1 MPRAADMKNASTPM
15 SKICLRSF
23 KDRVSVTVLVLRKA
37 QKRLFFLFFW
47 LLNVF
52 KNRLKDCYQKALFVF
67 GVYVKKLIQ
76 ADIMVSKM

>member
-1 MPRAADMKNASTPM
+1 MKNASTPM

-37 QKRLFFLFFW
+37 QKRFFFFFW

-52 KNRLKDCYQKALFVF
+52 KNRLKDCYQKVLFVF